1 LAKKRMQ
8 VKKPREVS
16 KRQLSRWQK
25 QARRE
30 RIIRYT
36 GISILIAVICVVAAG
51 IFITQFKPLF
61 DTAIRVNDTKFSTQ
75 YYINMLKHFTAIRP
89 GTNIQLLASEVDR
102 AIKQFELI
110 RQGALEMDITVSD
123 DEVDKEI
130 EDRDPPFHR
139 DVIRTELLTQK
150 LLDEHFEQQV
160 PTSADQR
167 HIQAMFLEGEAQAL
181 EITSKLNAGEDFTE
195 LATEY
200 SLDEATKEKKGDIG
214 WHPRGIVSGML
225 NSPVAEDYAFN
236 AEIGV
241 LSQPIYDE
249 AKPKGAGYWLIKIQD
264 REKDSDAV
272 KIGAML
278 LGSEAEAQEAQTRLA
293 AGDDFG
299 DVAADMSQLDEAEEN
314 RGDIGEVT
322 PGMLRTVMDDFIFDP
337 EVEVGKV
344 SEPIRDEDTATLGGY
359 WLIKVVDK
367 DADRDIDDVDR
378 TILKN
383 IALGEWIQS
392 LEDDPD
398 NEVES
403 LLGGDKIAWAM
414 EKATGG

>member
-1 LAKKRMQ
+1 MAKKKQQ
-8 VKKPREVS
+8 VKKPREMS

-61 DTAIRVNDTKFSTQ
+61 DTAIRVNDTKFNTQ
-75 YYINMLKHFTAIRP
+75 YYINMLKHFREFKP
-89 GTNIQLLASEVDR
+89 GTNIQLLSFEVDK
-102 AIKQFELI
+102 AIKQNELI
-110 RQGALEMDITVSD
+110 RQGALELGITVSD
-123 DEVDKEI
+123 DEVDTEI

-139 DVIRTELLTQK
+139 DVVRTQLLTQK
-150 LLDEHFEQQV
+150 LLDEHFEQEV

-167 HIQAMFLEGEAQAL
+167 HIQAIFLEGEAQAL
-181 EITSKLNAGEDFTE
+181 EITDKLNAGEGFAE

-200 SLDEATKEKKGDIG
+200 SLDAATKDKNGDIG
-214 WHPRGIVSGML
+214 WHPRGIVSLML
-225 NSPVAEDYAFN
+225 SSPVAEDYAFN

-249 AKPKGAGYWLIKIQD
+249 DKPKGAGYWLIKIQ
-264 REKDSDAV
+264 EQKEDSDAV
-272 KIGAML
+272 KIGVML
-278 LGSEAEAQEAQTRLA
+278 LGSEAGAQEAQARLA

-322 PGMLRTVMDDFIFDP
+322 PGILSTIMNDFIFDP
-337 EVEVGKV
+337 EVEVGEV
-344 SEPIRDEDTATLGGY
+344 SEPIHDENTATVGGY

-367 DADRDIDDVDR
+367 DADREIDDEDR
-378 TILKN
+378 TTLKN
-383 IALGEWIQS
+383 IALGEWVQS

-403 LLGGDKIAWAM
+403 LLGGDKVAWAV
-414 EKATGG
+414 EKATGS